1 MNAAQ
6 TDGEKP
12 AKAVRIPRR
21 RCPVCEMNRF
31 IKSVLA
37 TKKHMVTV
45 VVVGS
50 LSLLSGCAPI
60 GAKPTPEA
68 AKTFL
73 KLRGYNFDEKS
84 FMAAAAANDVL
95 AVNAFLAAGI
105 DQDTKDEISGET
117 AMIAAAARGDLA
129 IVKTLLQ
136 GGADVNRKDKAGS
149 TALLRALEYKN
160 EEVANAILS
169 QKGLD

>member
-1 MNAAQ
+1 M
-6 TDGEKP
+6 
-12 AKAVRIPRR
+12 
-21 RCPVCEMNRF
+21 
-31 IKSVLA
+31 KSVLA
-37 TKKHMVTV
+37 SQKSIVTIAV
-45 VVVGS
+45 LGS

-60 GAKPTPEA
+60 AAKPTPEA
-68 AKTFL
+68 AIQFL
-73 KLRGYNFDEKS
+73 KLRGYNFDEES
-84 FMAAAAANDVL
+84 FLAAAAASDVL

-105 DQDTKDEISGET
+105 DRDANDEISGGT
-117 AMIAAAARGDLA
+117 ALIAAAARGDLA
-129 IVKTLLQ
+129 ILKTLLQ